1 MAMKMADPRFE
12 PTRRS
17 IITTAGVAAV
27 AGAGLAAGAEIA
39 AAPGAAAEGK
49 RPAGTGPAGSTV
61 VEFRGRIAQTGS
73 TGADFTSYGFLIKV
87 TGLSTEQL
95 FRGSQT
101 LDSALFTAY
110 ATGVLTARVLDQS
123 VHSLDIEGTLNVYQ
137 RAEPG
142 ASFADPDSFR
152 VGRPV
157 ADYRL
162 SLQDVLAVFAPQ
174 QGIPTLTGDMLQTD
188 AHLITGTDRAF
199 GRRGQRLR
207 MFATGLGHLVD
218 PVTLNAQLEIAG
230 NWSAE

>member
-1 MAMKMADPRFE
+1 MADPRFE
-12 PTRRS
+12 LTRRS

-27 AGAGLAAGAEIA
+27 AGAGLAAAPSA
-39 AAPGAAAEGK
+39 AADSSAGAT
-49 RPAGTGPAGSTV
+49 GTGPAGSTV
-61 VEFRGRIAQTGS
+61 VEFRGWISQTGN
-73 TGADFTSYGFLIKV
+73 TGQDFTSFGFLIKA
-87 TGLSTEQL
+87 TGLATEQL
-95 FRGSQT
+95 FQGSRT
-101 LDSALFTAY
+101 VGAALFTAY
-110 ATGVLTARVLDQS
+110 ATGALTARVLDQS
-123 VHSLDIEGTLNVYQ
+123 VHALDIEGQLTVYQ

-142 ASFADPDSFR
+142 ASFTDPDTFR

-157 ADYRL
+157 ARYRL

-188 AHLITGTDRAF
+188 AQRISGTEGNF

-207 MFATGLGHLVD
+207 MFATGLGQLVD